1 MAKAR
6 RCDICNCMS
15 EPEYWAHSSAIVD
28 VGAKIGAHTKIWHF
42 SHICGNEVTIGAD
55 CSFGQN
61 VYVGPNTKI
70 GRGVRV
76 QNNVSIYDLVELEDY
91 VFCGPSVVFTNVI
104 NPRAH
109 IPRKDEYKKTLVR
122 SGATLG
128 ANATIVCGVEI
139 GRFALV
145 AAGAV
150 VTRDVA
156 PFAIVKGSP
165 ARRTGWVCHCGVK
178 LPAND
183 RGPIHCTSCHSS
195 YKLNGEQLTP
205 TELKNCFPVPAQ

>member
-1 MAKAR
+1 MAKGG
-6 RCDICNCMS
+6 RCDIRNSMS
-15 EPEYWAHSSAIVD
+15 ETSYWVHSSAVVD
-28 VGAKIGAHTKIWHF
+28 AGAKIGEHTKIWHF
-42 SHICGNEVTIGAD
+42 SHICGKEVSIGAD

-109 IPRKDEYKKTLVR
+109 IPRKDEYKKTSVR

-156 PFAIVKGSP
+156 AFAIVKGSP
-165 ARRTGWVCHCGVK
+165 ARWTGWICHCGVK
-178 LPAND
+178 LSVKSQSPVN
-183 RGPIHCTSCHSS
+183 CTSCHSR
-195 YKLNGEQLTP
+195 YQIEGESLKP
-205 TELKNCFPVPAQ
+205 IELKNCFLAH